1 MIVKEGN
8 NIGFAIT
15 GYLAIGVVIGLTQ
28 LGLNKLF
35 EPPCSGVA
43 KHVLWERGYS
53 EDTHFLVRA
62 GSSVLQWLPDLY
74 SRVLKGDMT
83 ARDYLLG
90 GYHCEPA
97 VALRPQIK
105 PLDIYRSGLAGG
117 MEPRLGIPPLSSKSL
132 DTSSL
137 KGLGLG
143 GDRPP
148 GSQSAD
154 LVKQMLTTTPNSA
167 PVPTPVP
174 TPAPT
179 PNPLESRLKRTGET
193 PTAPQN
199 SALTDEALRNLL
211 GVKQTP
217 SPAPMAQPSPDS
229 QFVTLEALPGVSLAV
244 PRDWLVVGSEEIQQH
259 VTAGEAVYGT
269 GRGIPKTESTM
280 AFRPPTETE
289 GVGIAVTS
297 TPVTLTQQ
305 ELRTASDAQIREW
318 ATLIE
323 REARRGVEAQGLKLL
338 PLADVS
344 REQVGGW
351 LGLAFKARIV
361 DANGTV
367 FEQTQVH
374 VPTTSRTI
382 TLNFSYG
389 KGAPPVFKPILAHAR
404 ETLRIVEPG
413 KP

>member
-1 MIVKEGN
+1 M
-8 NIGFAIT
+8 
-15 GYLAIGVVIGLTQ
+15 
-28 LGLNKLF
+28 
-35 EPPCSGVA
+35 
-43 KHVLWERGYS
+43 
-53 EDTHFLVRA
+53 
-62 GSSVLQWLPDLY
+62 
-74 SRVLKGDMT
+74 
-83 ARDYLLG
+83 
-90 GYHCEPA
+90 
-97 VALRPQIK
+97 
-105 PLDIYRSGLAGG
+105 
-117 MEPRLGIPPLSSKSL
+117 
-132 DTSSL
+132 
-137 KGLGLG
+137 
-143 GDRPP
+143 
-148 GSQSAD
+148 
-154 LVKQMLTTTPNSA
+154 
-167 PVPTPVP
+167 
-174 TPAPT
+174 
-179 PNPLESRLKRTGET
+179 
-193 PTAPQN
+193 
-199 SALTDEALRNLL
+199 L

>member
-1 MIVKEGN
+1 MKESN

-35 EPPCSGVA
+35 EPPCSGVV
-43 KHVLWERGYS
+43 KHTLWERGYS
-53 EDTHFLVRA
+53 EDTHFLWRA
-62 GSSVLQWLPDLY
+62 GSSVAQWLPDLY

-97 VALRPQIK
+97 VALRPHNK

-132 DTSSL
+132 DVSSL

-148 GSQSAD
+148 GSQSAA
-154 LVKQMLTTTPNSA
+154 LVKETPPVA
-167 PVPTPVP
+167 PNPAPA
-174 TPAPT
+174 PAPT
-179 PNPLESRLKRTGET
+179 PTLNLLDSRLKPAGEI
-193 PTAPQN
+193 PAN
-199 SALTDEALRNLL
+199 SKLADEVWKNLL
-211 GVKQTP
+211 GVKQTAN
-217 SPAPMAQPSPDS
+217 PAPTAQPSQDS

-244 PRDWLVVGSEEIQQH
+244 PRDWLVVGSEEIRQH
-259 VTAGEAVYGT
+259 VTAGEAVYGSAT
-269 GRGIPKTESTM
+269 GTPKTENTQ